1 MFSSHIIPMSQMPST
16 SRPYTG
22 GSVGHGDNENFEGGT
37 RTEGISPRLWFLV
50 EDDAGRIEA
59 IQYID
64 DEDSSPPQVVPNT
77 VVKIIGTPT
86 NKFTH
91 HQNSF
96 LFTPPLNPDAQKVL
110 ICIMKCSLEIGISRN
125 ELSENFRTS
134 MSDLKI
140 NENLEFLIVEGL
152 IYSTV
157 NQFHFR
163 STDA

>member
-1 MFSSHIIPMSQMPST
+1 MFSSHTIPMSQMPST
-16 SRPYTG
+16 STPCTG
-22 GSVGHGDNENFEGGT
+22 GSVVMETPRSLKEEP
-37 RTEGISPRLWFLV
+37 EGISPRLWFLV

-134 MSDLKI
+134 M
-140 NENLEFLIVEGL
+140 
-152 IYSTV
+152 
-157 NQFHFR
+157 
-163 STDA
+163 